1 VFIDRKGIAQVQ
13 YAGDADF
20 FKNEEV
26 NMKNQIEA
34 MLKGTPVARAGAA
47 KKSSK

>member
-1 VFIDRKGIAQVQ
+1 MQ

-26 NMKNQIEA
+26 NMKTQIEA
-34 MLKGTPVARAGAA
+34 LLKGSAVAKAGMV
-47 KKSSK
+47 KQSSK